1 MERPSEN
8 IEPTTD
14 SANGLSQQAAIHRVL
29 RQFKTEKAFRLK
41 MNKVV
46 NIVGELLTADRCYIF
61 QFDSKQGKRTISQY
75 SEWVR
80 YRIEAQI
87 DNPELYD
94 VDDSLMDEA
103 LEYLDR
109 GEVFIADTVNIK
121 DPIFRETMQ
130 AQDIESFTFAPI
142 IAQNTMW
149 GFLGVDSCR
158 LERLW
163 TEEDGLILLNFSNLI
178 GNHLDFNHVNGLVS
192 QKNKLLQ
199 VAIESSNDGF
209 WYLNIQENKLY
220 FSKQWKDMLGYSENE
235 IDHSFDQLERLIH
248 PDDRE
253 LVLAVMDPYIRN
265 DSKAFEYEYRMR
277 HKTKGYIWIMTQ
289 AYVKFDE
296 NNLPTTLVG
305 TNIDI
310 SARVNYQK
318 DLKERQKEYS
328 EIINAVHDV
337 IFQIDEFGV
346 FLFLNPAWSEITG
359 FSVDN
364 SMGTPL
370 EDYIYPN
377 DREKFSSYLKQ
388 KKDKGNKH
396 FTLFEMRLLNSQGAF
411 CWVKFS
417 FTIYY
422 DSNGDFNKAQ
432 GTITDIHQRKMAEI
446 AQRESEEKFRLMSE
460 NMSDLTCLH
469 KADGTFS
476 YVSPSMADMLGYEP
490 ELMLGRSSYEFIHPE
505 DKEQVYEVSHL
516 PLLKGI
522 QDKAITTFRLRREDG
537 TYIWAE
543 TVTQAIKKGGQLESI
558 LSVSRDISERIEVE
572 MEIKKALE
580 KEKELNELKSRFVSM
595 ASHEFRTPLT
605 SIKSSIQILE
615 MYAEGLDKKVRQ
627 FFEKH
632 FSKMV
637 VQIDRLSD
645 LMNNILVL
653 GRTEADKIPFEP
665 EETDL
670 RTEIEK
676 IIRMD
681 YAPWQDGRTVSV
693 AVQGEERP
701 VFVDINLMG
710 HIVNNILSNA
720 FKYSKDQPSPQL
732 TIHFNSED
740 FKIEVRDFGIGIPD
754 EEKSQLFQSFFRA
767 ENTINIEGTGLGL
780 VILKQFVEVHSGTVN
795 IESEE
800 GKGTTVTVIIP
811 YRHQA

>member
-720 FKYSKDQPSPQL
+720 FKYSKDQPSPQF

-800 GKGTTVTVIIP
+800 GKGTTVTVQIP
-811 YRHQA
+811 YRSQD

>member
-14 SANGLSQQAAIHRVL
+14 SGNALSQQAAIHRVL

-46 NIVGELLTADRCYIF
+46 SIVGELLTADRCYIF
-61 QFDSKQGKRTISQY
+61 QFDNQPERRTISQY

-80 YRIEAQI
+80 YQIEAQI
-87 DNPELYD
+87 DNPELYN
-94 VDDSLMDEA
+94 VDTSLIDEA

-121 DPIFRETMQ
+121 DSIFRETME

-142 IAQNTMW
+142 IAQNKMW

-163 TEEDGLILLNFSNLI
+163 TEEDGLILLNFSSLI
-178 GNHLDFNHVNGLVS
+178 GNHLDFNHVNSLVW

-220 FSKQWKDMLGYSENE
+220 FSKQWKDMLGYAEDE
-235 IDHSFDQLERLIH
+235 IDHSFEQLERLIH

-253 LVLAVMDPYIRN
+253 LVIAIMDPYTRN

-277 HKTKGYIWIMTQ
+277 HKTKGYIWVMTQ

-296 NNLPTTLVG
+296 NNLPNTLVG

-328 EIINAVHDV
+328 EIINAVHDA

-370 EDYIYPN
+370 EDYIYPS

-388 KKDKGNKH
+388 KNDEGNKH

-417 FTIYY
+417 FTIYF
-422 DSNGDFNKAQ
+422 DSNGDFSKAQ

-476 YVSPSMADMLGYEP
+476 YVSPSMADMLGYDP
-490 ELMLGRSSYEFIHPE
+490 ESMLGRSSYEFIHPE

-537 TYIWAE
+537 SYIWAE

-605 SIKSSIQILE
+605 SIKSSVQILE
-615 MYAEGLDKKVRQ
+615 MYAEGLDQKVRK
-627 FFEKH
+627 FLEKH

-720 FKYSKDQPSPQL
+720 FKYSKDQSAPQL
-732 TIHFNSED
+732 TIRFNSED

-800 GKGTTVTVIIP
+800 GKGTTVTVQIP
-811 YRHQA
+811 YRS